1 MKRVLFSICALALIV
16 TSLGCAT
23 CNCNR
28 CRAQR
33 QACGPGL
40 VGRLHGDPCG
50 NGLCG
55 RLHGNGGGL
64 CNRGAYGGGGNGYY
78 GDPGPATATV
88 AYPYYTLRGP
98 RDFLAKNPRGI
109 GP

>member
-1 MKRVLFSICALALIV
+1 MKRVLFSICALALVV
-16 TSLGCAT
+16 TSIGCAT

-40 VGRLHGDPCG
+40 FGRLHGD
-50 NGLCG
+50 
-55 RLHGNGGGL
+55 GGGL
-64 CNRGAYGGGGNGYY
+64 ANRGGRGTYGGGGGGYY
-78 GDPGPATATV
+78 GDAGPATATV
-88 AYPYYTLRGP
+88 AYPYYTVRGP

>member
-1 MKRVLFSICALALIV
+1 MKRVLFSICALVLVV
-16 TSLGCAT
+16 TSIGCAS

-33 QACGPGL
+33 QACNPGL
-40 VGRLHGDPCG
+40 LGRLHGDPCR
-50 NGLCG
+50 NGLCN
-55 RLHGNGGGL
+55 HGGL
-64 CNRGAYGGGGNGYY
+64 CHRGNRGTYGGQGNGYY
-78 GDPGPATATV
+78 GDAGPATATT

-98 RDFLAKNPRGI
+98 RDFLAKNPQSI